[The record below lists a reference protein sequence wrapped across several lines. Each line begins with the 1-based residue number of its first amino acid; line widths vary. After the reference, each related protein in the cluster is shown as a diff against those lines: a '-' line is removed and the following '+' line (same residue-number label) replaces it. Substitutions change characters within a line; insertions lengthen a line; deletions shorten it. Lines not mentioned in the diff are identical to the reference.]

1 MPFSRGSFQL
11 RDHCRQILYHL
22 NHQGRAKD
30 LHYITK
36 SLLTLIFNFLNKALC
51 KSIYLHKN
59 ALMSEI
65 KRFLLPA
72 IDDFASGLP
81 SHHTSLPVEAWFCH
95 LLSGIEERL
104 NALPWLLFPLLT
116 SHFSLHQHTLS
127 YKYPCVFL
135 SPQPHLKDLPLNSAY
150 IPEELFKDAMSFYK
164 ESLSVVFLKC

>member
-1 MPFSRGSFQL
+1 MGILQASMLEWIAMPFSRGSFHL

-51 KSIYLHKN
+51 KSVYLHKN

-81 SHHTSLPVEAWFCH
+81 SHHISLPVEAWFCH

-116 SHFSLHQHTLS
+116 SHFSLH
-127 YKYPCVFL
+127 
-135 SPQPHLKDLPLNSAY
+135 
-150 IPEELFKDAMSFYK
+150 
-164 ESLSVVFLKC
+164 